1 MTTDQKKHFAKERHA
16 QIQVA
21 FLENQKLRCINQI
34 SEQLLVPSFGGRKLD
49 NVAPFAFVCG
59 HNGSI
64 VDDPNDGD
72 EIWDW
77 EDNLGNADFRCCYSE
92 SGADTACSP
101 KDTTTSW
108 CVSMTDRRDPPT
120 VCEFTT
126 ANTKLCTLDVADFPF
141 SPEGATDG
149 DSEPGSFGDPHFKTF
164 GDEWF
169 GKRCLYF

>member
-1 MTTDQKKHFAKERHA
+1 MSTDQKKHFAKERHA
-16 QIQVA
+16 QIQVE
-21 FLENQKLRCINQI
+21 FLENQNLTCIDQI
-34 SEQLLVPSFGGRKLD
+34 SKQLLGGSTRKLE

-59 HNGSI
+59 HTGNI
-64 VDDPNDGD
+64 VDGNDLD

-77 EDNLGNADFRCCYSE
+77 RDNLGRADFRCCYSE
-92 SGADTACSP
+92 TGADTACSP
-101 KDTTTSW
+101 QDTTTSW
-108 CVSMTDRRDPPT
+108 CVSMTDPRDPPT

-169 GKRCLYF
+169 GKRCLYFL